1 MQTNQTGILD
11 LARAG
16 GLGEFKIL
24 FQGKNVCTSKLWG
37 IELSEEVAPL
47 VGSLPVPL
55 LTRQHLKS
63 IDSMSLGRDAGFEFL
78 WPFSESESLE

>member
-1 MQTNQTGILD
+1 MQKNQIGFLD

-55 LTRQHLKS
+55 LTRQHLNS
-63 IDSMSLGRDAGFEFL
+63 IDSMSLGRDAESEFL
-78 WPFSESESLE
+78 LPFPEPEFLE